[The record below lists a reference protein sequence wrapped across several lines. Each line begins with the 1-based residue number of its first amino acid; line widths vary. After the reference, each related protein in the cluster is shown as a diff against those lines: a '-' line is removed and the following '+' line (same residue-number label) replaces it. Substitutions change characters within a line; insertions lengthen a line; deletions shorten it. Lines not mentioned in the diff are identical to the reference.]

1 MNVEPV
7 AIEDQELLSTEQ
19 AEDALGQ
26 QTAEITP
33 LALDSFK
40 FIGGGSG
47 IAVL

>member
-7 AIEDQELLSTEQ
+7 AIEDQKPLSPEQ
-19 AEDALGQ
+19 AEDTLRQ

-33 LALDSFK
+33 LALESFK

-47 IAVL
+47 VVVF